1 MRENDKNREKKFES
15 KMNGEIRDVL
25 HEELEREKL
34 RNLQRKEGKK
44 EVFKQVFAENNQLEA
59 EKNIRI
65 IREKEQDK
73 NWLNEVL
80 KKERETIE
88 NEMRL
93 KVFPLKY
100 KKNNKFSVQFEED
113 QKKRNFIANFK
124 GKDDSEEKA
133 IDRITFEDNE
143 KKLKEEQEDWRRR
156 EEKRLKLLRETYE
169 SRKDALIR
177 KSIDFYNIF
186 KVKNA
191 LLNNKSYF
199 FVEAQKNEEFNEKMK
214 ERQKIDNDIVAG
226 FEKEE
231 QARKAAFYKE
241 KKIKDE
247 ILAQSSEKTKLLQRK
262 KELEEMEQS
271 LTKGMKYGEENKLEN
286 ERKKNMQ
293 LMNELRRSYPF

>member
-1 MRENDKNREKKFES
+1 M
-15 KMNGEIRDVL
+15 
-25 HEELEREKL
+25 
-34 RNLQRKEGKK
+34 
-44 EVFKQVFAENNQLEA
+44 
-59 EKNIRI
+59 
-65 IREKEQDK
+65 
-73 NWLNEVL
+73 
-80 KKERETIE
+80 
-88 NEMRL
+88 
-93 KVFPLKY
+93 
-100 KKNNKFSVQFEED
+100 
-113 QKKRNFIANFK
+113 
-124 GKDDSEEKA
+124 
-133 IDRITFEDNE
+133 
-143 KKLKEEQEDWRRR
+143 
-156 EEKRLKLLRETYE
+156 RETYE

-177 KSIDFYNIF
+177 KSIDFYKIF

-191 LLNNKSYF
+191 ILNNNKSYF

-271 LTKGMKYGEENKLEN
+271 LMKGMKYGEENKLEN